1 METKKI
7 YDLIIIGAGPAGLT
21 AAIYARRAQLET
33 MILEGE
39 APGGKI
45 IKTAEIENWP
55 GTSQINGADL
65 ALNMFQHAMDLGT
78 VYESGLVDEI
88 INGEEY
94 KEIVCKDNQ
103 RFYAKTI
110 IIATGTQERKLGVPG
125 EEQYASRGVSYCAVC
140 DGTLFT
146 DKKVCVVGGGN
157 SALEESLYLTK
168 YVKHLN
174 IIIRRDVF
182 RADKKIQDAIDKNE
196 KISVIK
202 KSVPVEV
209 IGNGQ
214 KVTGLKIKNVDT
226 NEETIVETDGIFPF
240 IGLDPMTF
248 FAQKLGIT
256 NEAGYLEV
264 DEHMATKI
272 PGIYG
277 AGDVVDKPLRQVIT
291 AANDGAVAAQSISK
305 YLEKGQ

>member
-1 METKKI
+1 MESKKI

-33 MILEGE
+33 MILEGM

-55 GTSQINGADL
+55 GTTNINGADL

-78 VYESGLVDEI
+78 IYESGDVQEI
-88 INGEEY
+88 IDNEAT
-94 KEIVCKDNQ
+94 KEIECTNGTKY
-103 RFYAKTI
+103 YAKAI

-140 DGTLFT
+140 DGTLFK

-168 YVKHLN
+168 YVSALD

-182 RADKKIQDAIDKNE
+182 RGDKKVQEAIEKND
-196 KISVIK
+196 KISVVK
-202 KSVPVEV
+202 KSIPVEV
-209 IGNGQ
+209 VGDGTQ
-214 KVTGLKIKNVDT
+214 VTGLKIKNVDT
-226 NEETIVETDGIFPF
+226 NEESIIATDGIFPF
-240 IGLDPMTF
+240 IGLDPMTA
-248 FAQKLGIT
+248 FAKNLGIT
-256 NEAGYLEV
+256 NELGYIEV
-264 DEHMATKI
+264 DEYMATKI

-277 AGDVVDKPLRQVIT
+277 AGDVIDKPLRQVIT
-291 AANDGAVAAQSISK
+291 AANDGAIAAQSIAK
-305 YLEKGQ
+305 YLDKDQ